1 MIDHNYPFNAP
12 AMYNSFVQLYPLQK
26 TLRFSLLPVNETLEN
41 IHNSKIIEHD
51 THRAESYQKVK
62 RIIDNY
68 HKSYIE
74 ETLVNFTFASNE
86 HSGKGSLEEFSEL
99 YTKSNRT
106 DKEKERLELVQ
117 RDLRKQISDKLTSGD
132 KFKRI
137 NKDKLIK
144 EDLFLFVKTEEE
156 KRLLNEFKNF
166 TTYFTGFHENR
177 QNMYSAEAKST
188 AIAHRLI
195 HDNLPKFI
203 DNILTF
209 KQFTQ
214 IEKPERL
221 SQINNSLS
229 PYLQIKSIETV
240 FTIDFFNKLLTQ
252 PGIDKYNA
260 LIGGIT
266 LEDGT
271 HIKGLNGYVNEYNQI
286 HNRASRLPKFKQLYK
301 QILSD
306 RNTLSW
312 LPESFSSD
320 EEVLEAIERYY
331 IELDTQ
337 ILSKNVPG
345 EHSLKQLLKELVDYD
360 LDRIY
365 VANDTQLSHISQK
378 VFGHWSMIQN
388 ALSDIYIKNYPQGR
402 RESVEKFNER
412 VQKFFKRRTEFS
424 IAEIENALQ
433 SGGIQARHLIAN
445 HFANPNTDATETE
458 TATDLFDYIAQCHDE
473 AKDLLNIPYPKEKH
487 LTQDKNYVSKIKKLL
502 DAIKSL
508 QHFVSPMAVPAEIF
522 EKDENFYGE
531 FSALYEILSQVTPLY
546 NMVRNYMT
554 KKPYSTEKIKLN
566 FNNPSLLNGWDLNKE
581 RDNTAIILRKENLYY
596 LGIMDKKWNKIFE
609 KDKLPSS
616 GKCFDKMVYKLLP
629 NAERNLPRIFFSKKR
644 IHESQPSHEILRIR
658 QCGSFKKGDSF
669 KIEDCRSMI
678 DFYKASIAKH
688 EDWKN
693 FNFHFSPTETYN
705 DISEFYKEVEKQG
718 YKISF
723 QTVSEDYIYNMVKE
737 GKLYLFQI
745 YNKDFSSYSKGK
757 PNIHTI
763 YWKMLFDERNLAD
776 VVYKL
781 NGEAEVFFRKAS
793 LHNDKPTHPAKTPLK
808 NKNPLT
814 KNKESIFDYD
824 LIKDKR
830 FTLDHFEFHVPITMN
845 FKGRCK
851 ENINELANDYIRKN
865 KNIHIIGI
873 DRGERNLLY
882 FVMIDQHGKIVPGM
896 QFSLNKIGNTDYHKL
911 LEIREDERQRARQS
925 WDTIEGIKNLKEGY
939 LSIVI
944 HEIATAMIRHNA
956 IVVLEDLNFGF
967 KRGRQKV
974 EKQVYQK
981 FEQMLIDKLN
991 YLIDKEAEP
1000 NESGGALKAY
1010 QLTSKFESFQKIG
1023 KQSGFLFYVP
1033 AWNTSKIDPVTGF
1046 ANLFDTKYESVEK
1059 TKDFLNKFD
1068 TIQYNPNRDWF
1079 EFTFDYSKFT
1089 TKADGSR
1096 KTWTACSTG
1105 NRIHTFRNPDK
1116 NNNWDNRELQ
1126 VTAEFKRL
1134 FNLYNIDYRKN
1145 LKKNILSQADKTFFY
1160 NEKANQDS
1168 PLGLLQLFNL
1178 MLQMR
1183 NSITNTEIDYL
1194 ISPIAD
1200 ENGFYFD
1207 SRHADEN
1214 LPQNADA
1221 NGAYNIARKGLWML
1235 EKIRSTPDEQL
1246 KLAMSN
1252 KDWLQF
1258 AQEKPYLK

>member
-1 MIDHNYPFNAP
+1 MIDNNYPINAP
-12 AMYNSFVQLYPLQK
+12 SMYNSFVQLYPLPK

-62 RIIDNY
+62 QIIDNY

-74 ETLVNFTFASNE
+74 ETLANFAFAVNE
-86 HSGKGSLEEFSEL
+86 HSGKGSLEEFAEL
-99 YTKSNRT
+99 YTKPNRT

-117 RDLRKQISDKLTSGD
+117 RDLRKQIAKKLTSGD

-137 NKDKLIK
+137 NKDELIK
-144 EDLFLFVKTEEE
+144 EDLFQFVKTEEE
-156 KRLLNEFKNF
+156 KRLLDEFKNF

-177 QNMYSAEAKST
+177 QNMYSDEPQST
-188 AIAHRLI
+188 AIAYRLI

-203 DNILTF
+203 DNMLVF
-209 KQFTQ
+209 QQFVQ
-214 IEKPERL
+214 REKPETL

-229 PYLQIKSIETV
+229 PHLQIKSIETV
-240 FTIDFFNKLLTQ
+240 FTIESFNKLLTQ
-252 PGIDKYNA
+252 KGIDKYNA

-271 HIKGLNGYVNEYNQI
+271 HIKGLNGYVNEYNQK

-320 EEVLEAIERYY
+320 EEVLEAIERCY
-331 IELDTQ
+331 IELDTR
-337 ILSKNVPG
+337 ILNKNVSEG
-345 EHSLKQLLKELVDYD
+345 HSLRQLLKELVDYD

-365 VANDTQLSHISQK
+365 VANNLQLSHISQK
-378 VFGHWSMIQN
+378 VFGHWSVIQN
-388 ALSDIYIKNYPQGR
+388 ALSDIYIKNHPQGR
-402 RESVEKFNER
+402 RESIEKFNER
-412 VQKFFKRRTEFS
+412 VKKFFKRRTEFS

-445 HFANPNTDATETE
+445 YFANPSTDAAETE
-458 TATDLFDYIAQCHDE
+458 TTTDLFDYIAQSHDE
-473 AKDLLNIPYPKEKH
+473 AKDLLNTPYPKEKH
-487 LTQDKNYVSKIKKLL
+487 LTQDKNNVSKIKKLL
-502 DAIKSL
+502 DAIKNL
-508 QHFVSPMAVPAEIF
+508 QHFVSPLAVPTEIF

-554 KKPYSTEKIKLN
+554 QKPYSTEKIKLN
-566 FNNPSLLNGWDLNKE
+566 FNNPCLLNGWDLNKE

-609 KDKLPSS
+609 KNKLPSS
-616 GKCFDKMVYKLLP
+616 GNCFDKMVYKLLP
-629 NAERNLPRIFFSKKR
+629 GANKMLPKVFFSKSR
-644 IHESQPSHEILRIR
+644 ISKFNPSNEILRIR
-658 QCGSFKKGDSF
+658 QCESFKKGDSF

-693 FNFHFSPTETYN
+693 FNFRFSPTETYN
-705 DISEFYKEVEKQG
+705 DISEFYKEVEEQG

-745 YNKDFSSYSKGK
+745 YNKDFSPYSKGK

-776 VVYKL
+776 AVYKL
-781 NGEAEVFFRKAS
+781 NGKAEVFFRKAS
-793 LHNDKPTHPAKTPLK
+793 LHYDKPTHPAKTPLK

-830 FTLDHFEFHVPITMN
+830 FTLDHFEFHVPITVN